1 MLLDFAATI
10 KNVRGEPMLRQDRL
24 ALITNLLSAADGDT
38 PVKVVLARIN
48 AMTGDAKPLSLGSV
62 ACDALCANVP
72 GEELSAKDKVLRF
85 ELARIVVKEVPYD
98 VKESDVETLK
108 KAIAKAWGVE
118 VVGSVFEIIAGAA
131 NPNAMPAA

>member
-24 ALITNLLSAADGDT
+24 ALITNLLNAADGDT
-38 PVKVVLARIN
+38 PVKIELARLN
-48 AMTGDAKPLSLGSV
+48 AMAGDANPLTLGAV

-85 ELARIVVKEVPYD
+85 ELARIVVKEAPYD
-98 VKESDVETLK
+98 MKESDVETLK

-118 VVGSVFEIIAGAA
+118 VVGSAFEIIAGAA
-131 NPNAMPAA
+131 KPDVIVAA